1 MFDNYLYPAF
11 LKLYEDGDIV
21 VKQKFVEIIPDLINI
36 GKMLI
41 TSVSLHK
48 QTITMLAKQE
58 QNAPDIDQEERE
70 LLLFENTNMVDELT
84 SEGEEVVDGMY
95 KIEKYHME
103 DVEEEENNEAEG
115 ERDSKIEEAKSTTD
129 ADYSHRDLIRSI
141 LDDQSIVQWSR
152 KRFTTE
158 EQKVR
163 SVVGMGYNISLNDN
177 DDELSDDPE
186 NENELEREIDGLR
199 EKIYELTEKIIFEQ
213 TSSAAAGASALSN
226 TNFLTTLF
234 LK

>member
-1 MFDNYLYPAF
+1 
-11 LKLYEDGDIV
+11 
-21 VKQKFVEIIPDLINI
+21 
-36 GKMLI
+36 MLI

-103 DVEEEENNEAEG
+103 DVEEEENNEAEGEQSNEAEG